1 MKVAYHNIL
10 HTTWLIS
17 QSYRKGLKKMSQA
30 VGILP
35 NNSANACFD
44 EASGVRWCR
53 HRLSRCVVAASVA
66 AVGVFRC
73 RRLRAAPDERLRL
86 LKRLSSTLVDASFE
100 DEVTA
105 ASADRRLR
113 LSSSI
118 LSFDNSRS
126 QSSLLVEFW
135 DQYYKTFSAATD
147 GCINYA
153 LALVTCTLFKSAQWT
168 QLQITANV
176 NGVNVN

>member
-118 LSFDNSRS
+118 LSFDNSRPGTNS
-126 QSSLLVEFW
+126 EHIFLLQLMAALIMPWHLLHVHSSNLHN
-135 DQYYKTFSAATD
+135 KHNSR
-147 GCINYA
+147 
-153 LALVTCTLFKSAQWT
+153 
-168 QLQITANV
+168 LQQMWMV
-176 NGVNVN
+176 